1 MIERRHI
8 VRSYTRELE
17 ELRRSLVLMAGRVED
32 MIGSAVQA
40 VVEEDTALARQVIE
54 DDKAVNRDELDI
66 DARCLQLL
74 ARWQP
79 VASDLR
85 FITLTLKMVTDLER
99 IGDLAVNICD
109 RVVELSSYPSA
120 PISPRISRMGRCVR
134 TMVRGAIE
142 AFVQRDAALA
152 AEVIDQDDEVDEL
165 YHTLFR
171 QQLALMDA
179 ERRLVERGILIQSVA
194 KYLERIGDHSTNL
207 AEQVI
212 FMVNGQDIRHPKSRR
227 PLSPD
232 LDTDS
237 D

>member
-1 MIERRHI
+1 MIDKKHI

-17 ELRRSLVLMAGRVED
+17 ELRRSLVLMAGRVEE
-32 MIGSAVQA
+32 MIGDAVLA
-40 VVEEDTALARQVIE
+40 IVEEDVERARRVIE
-54 DDKAVNRDELDI
+54 ADKAVNRDELDI
-66 DARCLQLL
+66 DARCLQIL

-79 VASDLR
+79 MASDLR

-109 RVVELSSYPSA
+109 RAVDLSGHPPA
-120 PISPRISRMGRCVR
+120 PISPKIARMGRYVQN
-134 TMVRGAIE
+134 MVRGAIE

-165 YHTLFR
+165 YHALFR
-171 QQLALMDA
+171 QQLTLMDS

-194 KYLERIGDHSTNL
+194 KYLERIGDHCTNL

-212 FMVNGQDIRHPKSRR
+212 FMVNGRDIRHPKSR
-227 PLSPD
+227 LSGE
-232 LDTDS
+232 S
-237 D
+237 DE